1 MKGRC
6 YRTAVNAYV
15 LIGGRSRRM
24 GASKT
29 ELFLERVVAAAAP
42 VFDEVIAVQRAGGIA
57 AKPIRTI
64 FEDEHEGDGAIFG
77 LAAALRHAEGEAFIL
92 AVDYPLIAS
101 EVLAHLRDERKV
113 AEWNGRPQPLCA
125 VWNPS
130 ALPRIEERIAAGR
143 FDLQPLIERDIIAES
158 VMRARFRGEPL
169 MNVNTPEE
177 LEAAEK
183 RYGEGFLASR

>member
-1 MKGRC
+1 M
-6 YRTAVNAYV
+6 NAYV

-29 ELFLERVVAAAAP
+29 ELFLERVVAAGAA
-42 VFDEVIAVQRAGGIA
+42 VFDRVIAVQRDGGEPA
-57 AKPIRTI
+57 ANVETI
-64 FEDEHEGDGAIFG
+64 FEEKHEGDGAIFG
-77 LAAALRHAEGEAFIL
+77 VAAALRHANGDAFLL
-92 AVDYPLIAS
+92 AVDYPLITR
-101 EVLAHLRDERKV
+101 EVLEFLRDERRV
-113 AEWNGRPQPLCA
+113 AEWNGQPQPLCA
-125 VWNPS
+125 VWS
-130 ALPRIEERIAAGR
+130 AASLPRIEGRIAAR
-143 FDLQPLIERDIIAES
+143 RYDLQPLIERDIIAEG